1 VKLFFLFF
9 ARVIFH
15 ALWCR
20 VDPRVTPMSHRHIF
34 ATCQDYTNPEFE
46 ERRTSLSALLF
57 FGVNCMHKTAVQASE
72 RLRIQ
77 RACNNSDVE
86 EATDAIARL
95 SARRP

>member
-1 VKLFFLFF
+1 
-9 ARVIFH
+9 
-15 ALWCR
+15 
-20 VDPRVTPMSHRHIF
+20 MSLCHFF
-34 ATCQDYTNPEFE
+34 ATCLDYADPEFQ
-46 ERRTSLSALLF
+46 ERHVSLSAVDR
-57 FGVNCMHKTAVQASE
+57 FGVNCRHKTAVQASE